1 MQAEGESEDG
11 FSGPVNIGNPREFTG
26 RELAE
31 EVIELTGSRSRI
43 VFKDLPADDPRQR
56 QPDISLAA
64 RKLEW
69 RPTVELDEGLARTVE
84 YFEQLLPTI
93 RALD

>member
-1 MQAEGESEDG
+1 MRLMASEDG
-11 FSGPVNIGNPREFTG
+11 FSGPVNIGNPREFTV

-31 EVIELTGSRSRI
+31 KVIELTGSRSRI
-43 VFKDLPADDPRQR
+43 VFRDLPVDDPRQR

-64 RKLEW
+64 RELDW
-69 RPTVELDEGLARTVE
+69 RPTVELDEGLARTIE